1 MPIRKYINVGP
12 AELNRLNVAYA
23 QALRMLDLCDR
34 SDPVAKNVAKEV
46 ADAGNS
52 GLTDPREI
60 AKIAVGRFR
69 KTLS

>member
-1 MPIRKYINVGP
+1 MPIQRYIKVEP

-23 QALRMLDLCDR
+23 QALRMLVDR
-34 SDPVAKNVAKEV
+34 FDPVAENVAKEV